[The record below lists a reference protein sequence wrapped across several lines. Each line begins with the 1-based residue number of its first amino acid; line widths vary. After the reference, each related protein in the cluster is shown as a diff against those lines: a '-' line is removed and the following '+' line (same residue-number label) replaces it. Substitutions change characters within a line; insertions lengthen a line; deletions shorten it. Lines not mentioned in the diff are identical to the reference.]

1 MTGGAPREGG
11 PLPWLAF
18 GVCCAIWSSTFL
30 FIRIGNDS
38 LAPVWA
44 AALRL
49 MIASVLLTAIALITR
64 QPWPRGAALRAAI
77 AFGFVDFGV
86 SLPLLYWGEKSVPSG
101 VAGVLYA
108 TIPLTTAVFAK
119 WFGLEVL
126 RPRTLAAASLGV
138 VGVAI
143 LVSSQLA
150 GDVSGWGLAA
160 VSGGALTASLA
171 GVLLKRAPHASPITV
186 NAVAHAAGAVIVIPV
201 SLAMGESQKLPSTTG
216 GWVSVLYLTVVGSI
230 VAFVSFAW
238 LVQRWPSTRIS
249 FISVVVPVL
258 ALLLGVAARGE
269 VITKASVAG
278 SAVVIGAVVL
288 GLVQPRPAR
297 RTAD

>member
-1 MTGGAPREGG
+1 MTDPREREGG

-86 SLPLLYWGEKSVPSG
+86 SLPLLYWGERDVPSG

-108 TIPLTTAVFAK
+108 TIPLTTALFARLY
-119 WFGLEVL
+119 GLEPL
-126 RPRTLAAASLGV
+126 RPRVLAAATLGV
-138 VGVAI
+138 AGVAV
-143 LVSSQLA
+143 LVSSQL
-150 GDVSGWGLAA
+150 SGAIHGASLAA
-160 VSGGALTASLA
+160 VCGGAVTASLA
-171 GVLLKRAPHASPITV
+171 GVLLKRAPGSSPFTI
-186 NAVAHAAGAVIVIPV
+186 NAIAHAVGAPFVWAA
-201 SLAMGESQKLPSTTG
+201 SSALGEAQHLPRTG
-216 GWVSVLYLTVVGSI
+216 SGWLSVLYLTVVGSV
-230 VAFVSFAW
+230 VAFVAFAW
-238 LVQRWPSTRIS
+238 LVPRWPATRIS
-249 FISVVVPVL
+249 FVSVVVPVL
-258 ALLLGVAARGE
+258 ALALGVLVRGE
-269 VITKASVAG
+269 TVGPTAVLG

-288 GLVQPRPAR
+288 ALAGDRSATR
-297 RTAD
+297 S